1 MSNVLTCQ
9 RNIGITLSN
18 EFAKKQLATHAVNCG
33 LICGHACKY
42 CSTPSLIR
50 THRFFK
56 ENKITSFAAL
66 ESGTA
71 IVDLWTHLRVQ
82 RQSMKLDSN
91 DVVMMSTLTDCWA
104 PEARERDLGRH
115 LLSTILSKSTCSVR
129 ILTKSASIAYDF
141 DLISKYRN
149 RVMVGLSITA
159 PVHNEHL
166 AKIIEPNA
174 SSITERLQALHL
186 ARDMGIR
193 TYGMICPVLPGIGTS
208 QSDYESMLDSVLA
221 AKPETIWTEPLNAR
235 GPGIVNCAKALQQKG
250 YGLHAHEFDMIRSSH
265 FHQLYVEDLI
275 NTATN
280 AAISRGCLDQLKILV
295 YSDGDGYNVNDA
307 AVIWLKR

>member
-50 THRFFK
+50 THSFFK
-56 ENKITSFAAL
+56 ANNITSFAAL
-66 ESGTA
+66 EGGTA

-82 RQSMKLDSN
+82 RQSMKLDSS

-104 PEARERDLGRH
+104 PEAQERNLGRH
-115 LLSTILSKSTCSVR
+115 LLSAILSKSTCSVR
-129 ILTKSASIAYDF
+129 ILTKNASIVKDF

-166 AKIIEPNA
+166 VKVIEPNA
-174 SSITERLQALHL
+174 SSITERLQVLYM
-186 ARDMGIR
+186 ARDMGLR

-208 QSDYESMLDSVLA
+208 QAGYESMLDSVLA
-221 AKPETIWTEPLNAR
+221 ASPEMIWTEPLNAR
-235 GPGIVNCAKALQQKG
+235 GPGIINCANALQRKG
-250 YGLHAHEFDMIRSSH
+250 FGLIAHELEMIRSTH

-275 NTATN
+275 NTATT
-280 AAISRGCLDQLKILV
+280 AAVARGCLDRLKILI

>member
-1 MSNVLTCQ
+1 MSNVLTYQ

-50 THRFFK
+50 THSFFK
-56 ENKITSFAAL
+56 ENNITSFAAL

-82 RQSMKLDSN
+82 RQSMKLGSS

-104 PEARERDLGRH
+104 PEAQERNLGRH
-115 LLSTILSKSTCSVR
+115 LLSALLSKSTCSVR
-129 ILTKSASIAYDF
+129 ILTKNASIVNDF

-149 RVMVGLSITA
+149 RVMIGLSITA

-166 AKIIEPNA
+166 VKVIEPNA
-174 SSITERLQALHL
+174 SSITERLQTLCM
-186 ARDMGIR
+186 ARDMGLR

-221 AKPETIWTEPLNAR
+221 ANPEMIWTEPLNAR
-235 GPGIVNCAKALQQKG
+235 GPGIINCANALQRKG
-250 YGLHAHEFDMIRSSH
+250 YGLNAHEFEMIRSAH

-280 AAISRGCLDQLKILV
+280 AAVSRGCLDRLKILI

>member
-1 MSNVLTCQ
+1 M
-9 RNIGITLSN
+9 
-18 EFAKKQLATHAVNCG
+18 
-33 LICGHACKY
+33 
-42 CSTPSLIR
+42 
-50 THRFFK
+50 
-56 ENKITSFAAL
+56 TSFAAL

-71 IVDLWTHLRVQ
+71 VVDLWTHLRIQ
-82 RQSMKLDSN
+82 RQSIKLDSS

-104 PEARERDLGRH
+104 PEAQERNLGRH

-129 ILTKSASIAYDF
+129 ILTKNASIANDF

-149 RVMVGLSITA
+149 RVIVGLSITA
-159 PVHNEHL
+159 PVHNEYL
-166 AKIIEPNA
+166 VKVIEPNA
-174 SSITERLQALHL
+174 SCISERLEALYM
-186 ARDMGIR
+186 ARDMGLR

-221 AKPETIWTEPLNAR
+221 ANPEMIWTEPLNAR
-235 GPGIVNCAKALQQKG
+235 GPGIVNCANALQRKG
-250 YGLHAHEFDMIRSSH
+250 YGLHAHAFEMIRSSQ
-265 FHQLYVEDLI
+265 FHQLYVEGLI

-280 AAISRGCLDQLKILV
+280 AALSRACLDKLRILV